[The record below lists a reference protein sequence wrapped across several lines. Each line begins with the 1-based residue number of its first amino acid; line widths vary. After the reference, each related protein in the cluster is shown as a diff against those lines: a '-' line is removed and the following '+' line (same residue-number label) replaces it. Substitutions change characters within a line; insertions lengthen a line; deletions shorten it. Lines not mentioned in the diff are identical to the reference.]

1 VKDLASTT
9 VPEEE
14 AVILSA
20 DKIASQAQPLPRDW
34 ARLIE
39 KLRYIGLDDEA
50 SRLASAVS
58 SLPAEQRC
66 GLCPFPADTD

>member
-1 VKDLASTT
+1 M
-9 VPEEE
+9 
-14 AVILSA
+14 IFSA
-20 DKIASQAQPLPRDW
+20 DKIASQAQPVPRDW

-58 SLPAEQRC
+58 SLPPEQRSE
-66 GLCPFPADTD
+66 LNPLPADTD

>member
-1 VKDLASTT
+1 

-14 AVILSA
+14 AVIFSA

-39 KLRYIGLDDEA
+39 KLRYIGLDEEA
-50 SRLASAVS
+50 SRLTSAIS
-58 SLPAEQRC
+58 SLPPEQRC
-66 GLCPFPADTD
+66 ELSPLPTDTD

>member
-1 VKDLASTT
+1 MKASANPR

-20 DKIASQAQPLPRDW
+20 DKIASQAQALPRDW

-39 KLRYIGLDDEA
+39 KLRYIGLNDEA

-58 SLPAEQRC
+58 SLPPEQRC
-66 GLCPFPADTD
+66 ELNPLPPDTD

>member
-1 VKDLASTT
+1 
-9 VPEEE
+9 
-14 AVILSA
+14 
-20 DKIASQAQPLPRDW
+20 LPRDW

-50 SRLASAVS
+50 SRLAAAVS

-66 GLCPFPADTD
+66 ELCRLPADTD